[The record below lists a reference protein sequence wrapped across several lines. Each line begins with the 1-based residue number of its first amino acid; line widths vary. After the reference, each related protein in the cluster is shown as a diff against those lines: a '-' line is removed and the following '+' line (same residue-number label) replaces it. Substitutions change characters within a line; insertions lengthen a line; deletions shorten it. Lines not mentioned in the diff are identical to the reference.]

1 VTDLT
6 AFKDL
11 YTRLFPL
18 LCQKAYAYVNDA
30 DAAKDIVQEVFV
42 RYWSTK
48 PEVATIAEAYLYKA
62 VINQCLN
69 YIDAHKRRSAATLG
83 YGHTQPLSANPVEEA
98 IISRELREKVERLIT
113 ELPTVCRNVFLLSRY
128 EGMDHKSIAAH
139 LNISPNTVDN
149 HIKRALKLFRENLP

>member
-11 YTRLFPL
+11 YTRLFSV
-18 LCQKAYAYVNDA
+18 LCQKAYAYVHDA

-42 RYWSTK
+42 RYWSSR

-69 YIDAHKRRSAATLG
+69 YIDAHKRRSAATLN
-83 YGHTQPLSANPVEEA
+83 YSHTRSLSVNTVEEA
-98 IISRELREKVERLIT
+98 VATRELREKINRLIL

-128 EGMDHKSIAAH
+128 EGMDHKAIGEH
-139 LNISPNTVDN
+139 LSISPNTVDN
-149 HIKRALKLFRENLP
+149 HIKRALKHFRENLP